1 MKIFVLA
8 IILMAFVFICF
19 AIGILIKRNGKFPN
33 LHIGQN
39 EGLKREGVSCAT
51 SQDKE
56 EQLNVKKSKMEGFKT
71 ILDKELEKL

>member
-1 MKIFVLA
+1 MKIFLLA
-8 IILMAFVFICF
+8 IVLMAIVFVCF
-19 AIGILIKRNGKFPN
+19 AIGIIIKKNGKFPN

-51 SQDKE
+51 SQDKAE
-56 EQLNVKKSKMEGFKT
+56 RFKIKQSKINGFKS